1 MSRNREMAE
10 RSRAALVRT
19 KKSIEEN
26 RADLTR
32 KGVAV
37 GTSFAL
43 GSLTQ
48 TGKITSIP
56 TAFGIPRTA
65 MLAIVAN
72 VGALM
77 MDKNSTLKNVL
88 DGAGEGAL
96 CVAAFQFGMGQSIA
110 GDRETDVH
118 AAGDATAQAR
128 LLERATAAQIR
139 KNRLKNL
146 AKTLKNSEIL
156 EELN

>member
-1 MSRNREMAE
+1 MSRNREIAE

-32 KGVAV
+32 KATAV

-110 GDRETDVH
+110 GMHETDVH
-118 AAGDATAQAR
+118 DSRDA
-128 LLERATAAQIR
+128 ATAAR
-139 KNRLKNL
+139 ALEMATERRLRDDRRNKINAL
-146 AKTLKNSEIL
+146 RQRAAQQQYLS
-156 EELN
+156 

>member
-1 MSRNREMAE
+1 MSRNREIAE

-32 KGVAV
+32 KATAV

-110 GDRETDVH
+110 GMHETDVH
-118 AAGDATAQAR
+118 AAGDEMARARVLERSIAKKLRGDQLRALKNNLDNRAQAY
-128 LLERATAAQIR
+128 A
-139 KNRLKNL
+139 
-146 AKTLKNSEIL
+146 
-156 EELN
+156 